1 MSYILFLLAYGLEE
15 QGHKTVLQQGRG
27 APQWLCTSHYY
38 KDAILLHR
46 IVLIRNNIVI
56 FPFKAIYG
64 GLFFP
69 LFLKESILKN
79 IRLTIIILTALRF
92 VSTAWSSFEILSSDL
107 FLQLGEW

>member
-46 IVLIRNNIVI
+46 IVLIRNNCYFSFQGNLWRTI
-56 FPFKAIYG
+56 FPFVFKREHTEEHQTNYHY
-64 GLFFP
+64 L
-69 LFLKESILKN
+69 N
-79 IRLTIIILTALRF
+79 
-92 VSTAWSSFEILSSDL
+92 SFEIC
-107 FLQLGEW
+107 